1 MKWLFPYP
9 VLFAALL
16 LFWLLLNDFTI
27 GALIFGSIVAFV
39 ACHAMTALVPQKPR
53 IRSYRLI
60 PVLVWRV
67 ALDILQSN
75 IAVTKI
81 ILSRHDRGRR
91 AGFVAIPLQL
101 TDRMGLAILA
111 CIITATP
118 GTAWVDYH
126 AASGELLIHVLDLK
140 DAQEW
145 RDSIKQRYEE
155 LLLEIFA

>member
-1 MKWLFPYP
+1 MRWLFPYP
-9 VLFAALL
+9 ILFVSLVLFWMLMNSFSL
-16 LFWLLLNDFTI
+16 GSF
-27 GALIFGSIVAFV
+27 IFGIIVAFV
-39 ACHAMTALVPQKPR
+39 ASHAMTALVPQKPK
-53 IRSYRLI
+53 IRNYHLI
-60 PVLVWRV
+60 FVLVWRV
-67 ALDILQSN
+67 LLDILQSN

-81 ILSRHDRGRR
+81 ILSRDDSARR

-101 TDRMGLAILA
+101 TDRTGLAVLA

-126 AASGELLIHVLDLK
+126 ASNGQLLIHVLDLK

>member
-16 LFWLLLNDFTI
+16 LFWLLLNDFTL
-27 GALIFGSIVAFV
+27 GALIFGSIVAFI
-39 ACHAMTALVPQKPR
+39 ACQAMTALVPQKPK

-60 PVLVWRV
+60 LVLVWRV

-118 GTAWVDYH
+118 
-126 AASGELLIHVLDLK
+126 
-140 DAQEW
+140 
-145 RDSIKQRYEE
+145 
-155 LLLEIFA
+155 

>member
-1 MKWLFPYP
+1 MRWIFPYP
-9 VLFAALL
+9 ILFAALL
-16 LFWLLLNDFTI
+16 LFWLLLNDFTR
-27 GALIFGSIVAFV
+27 GAFV
-39 ACHAMTALVPQKPR
+39 LGSVISFFASHAMTALVPQKPR
-53 IRSYRLI
+53 VRSYSSIL
-60 PVLVWRV
+60 VLLWRV
-67 ALDILQSN
+67 SVDILQSN

-81 ILSRHDRGRR
+81 ILSRNDRGRR

-101 TDRMGLAILA
+101 TDRLGLAILA

-126 AASGELLIHVLDLK
+126 AARGELLIHVLDLQ